1 MIVDS
6 HCHLDY
12 FLKDGDLE
20 DALTRARDVG
30 IGCMVTIG
38 TKLSTF
44 DTVLGIAKANDDI
57 YCTVGIHPHEA
68 GTEGLSS
75 PDVLIEKARDPKVI
89 GLGES
94 GLDYYYDHAP
104 RERQQESFRAHIE
117 AARET
122 GLPLVVHT
130 RDADD
135 DTVAIMRD
143 EFNKGAYPALIHCF
157 TAGPELAKASLD
169 MGFYISLSGII
180 TYKSAEDIRTTISDA
195 PLDRLLIETDSPYLA
210 PVPMRGKKNEPS
222 FVRHTAEALANV
234 KKVSLQEIH
243 TATTDNFYRLFTK
256 AQRPT
261 AA

>member
-12 FLKDGDLE
+12 FLKDGDL
-20 DALTRARDVG
+20 DGALKRARDVG

-44 DTVLGIAKANDDI
+44 DTILGIAVANDDI
-57 YCTVGIHPHEA
+57 YCTIGVHPHEA
-68 GTEGLSS
+68 ESEGLSA
-75 PDVLIEKARDPKVI
+75 PDLLIEKSQHPKVI

-104 RERQQESFRAHIE
+104 RERQAESFRAHIV

-135 DTVAIMRD
+135 DTVSIMR
-143 EFNKGAYPALIHCF
+143 EEYEKGAYPALIHCF

-180 TYKSAEDIRTTISDA
+180 TYKSAENIRQTISNA

-210 PVPMRGKKNEPS
+210 PVPMRGKKNEPA
-222 FVRHTAEALANV
+222 FVRHTAEALANI
-234 KKVSLQEIH
+234 KGVSVEEIH
-243 TATTDNFYRLFTK
+243 STTSDNFYRLFTK
-256 AQRPT
+256 AQRPIVN
-261 AA
+261 

>member
-20 DALTRARDVG
+20 DTLKRARDVG

-44 DTVLGIAKANDDI
+44 DTILGIAVANDDI
-57 YCTVGIHPHEA
+57 YCTVGVHPHEA
-68 GTEGLSS
+68 EAEGLYS
-75 PDVLIEKARDPKVI
+75 PDVLIEKSQHPKVI

-104 RERQQESFRAHIE
+104 RDRQAESFRAHII

-130 RDADD
+130 RDADQ
-135 DTVAIMRD
+135 DTISIMR
-143 EFNKGAYPALIHCF
+143 EEYKNGAYPALIHCF

-180 TYKSAEDIRTTISDA
+180 TYKSAEDIRQTISEA

-210 PVPMRGKKNEPS
+210 PVPMRGKKNEPA

-234 KKVSLQEIH
+234 KNVSVEEIH
-243 TATTDNFYRLFTK
+243 SMTSDNFYRLFSK
-256 AQRPT
+256 AQRPI
-261 AA
+261 AN

>member
-12 FLKDGDLE
+12 FLKDEDLE

-44 DTVLGIAKANDDI
+44 DTILGIAEANDDI
-57 YCTVGIHPHEA
+57 YCTIGVHPHEA
-68 GTEGLSS
+68 GEEGISS
-75 PDVLIEKARDPKVI
+75 PDVLLEKSRNQKVI
-89 GLGES
+89 GFGES

-104 RERQQESFRAHIE
+104 RDRQEESFRAHIT

-122 GLPLVVHT
+122 GLPVVVHT
-130 RDADD
+130 RDADE
-135 DTVAIMRD
+135 DTISIMRD
-143 EFNKGAYPALIHCF
+143 EYAKGAYPALIHCF
-157 TAGPELAKASLD
+157 TAGPELAKASLE

-180 TYKSAEDIRTTISDA
+180 TYKSAEDIRQTIASA

-222 FVRHTAEALANV
+222 FVLHTAEALANV
-234 KKVSLQEIH
+234 KQVSVDEIH
-243 TATTDNFYRLFTK
+243 SATTDNFYRLFTK

-261 AA
+261 AE

>member
-20 DALTRARDVG
+20 DALGRARDVG

-44 DTVLGIAKANDDI
+44 ETVLGIAEANSDI
-57 YCTVGIHPHEA
+57 YCTVGVHPHEA
-68 GTEGLSS
+68 GAEGLSS
-75 PDVLIEKARDPKVI
+75 PDLLIEKSQHSKVI

-104 RERQQESFRAHIE
+104 RDRQVESFRAHIA

-135 DTVAIMRD
+135 DTVKIMR
-143 EFNKGAYPALIHCF
+143 EEYKKGAYPALIHCF

-180 TYKSAEDIRTTISDA
+180 TYKSAEDIRQTVSNA

-210 PVPMRGKKNEPS
+210 PVPMRGKKNEPA

-234 KKVSLQEIH
+234 KKISVEEIH
-243 TATTDNFYRLFTK
+243 SVTTDNFYRLFSK
-256 AQRPT
+256 AQRPV
-261 AA
+261 AS

>member
-44 DTVLGIAKANDDI
+44 DTVLGIANANNDI

-75 PDVLIEKARDPKVI
+75 PEILIEKAKEPKVI

-104 RERQQESFRAHIE
+104 RDRQQESFRAHIE

-135 DTVAIMRD
+135 ATIAIMRD

-157 TAGPELAKASLD
+157 TAGPELAKASLE

-180 TYKSAEDIRTTISDA
+180 TYKSAEDIRRTISEA

-261 AA
+261 VA